1 MQFLSCEDFSRFAVM
16 GFARSFVPSLV
27 RPERGRER
35 EREGSEISDDV
46 AFFEYG
52 EVSERPEERSDIG

>member
-27 RPERGRER
+27 RPERERER

>member
-16 GFARSFVPSLV
+16 GFARSAIV
-27 RPERGRER
+27 RER

-52 EVSERPEERSDIG
+52 EVRE

>member
-16 GFARSFVPSLV
+16 GFARSSL
-27 RPERGRER
+27 RSFAQRERG
-35 EREGSEISDDV
+35 GSEISDDV

-52 EVSERPEERSDIG
+52 EVSERPEELSDMG